1 MADRG
6 QQPLRLDKFLS
17 DHLAGISRNRIS
29 AAVRAGAVL
38 VNDKPAKPSYK
49 VKPADIVSVVLP
61 HPKTDFEVLPEDIPL
76 NIIYEDKE
84 VLVLNK
90 APGMVVHPGHGNF
103 NGTLVNALA
112 HHLSAL
118 PGDPVR
124 PGLVHRLD
132 KDTTGLMVIAKTETA
147 MSHLA
152 KQFFERSVDRSYH
165 TLVWGEPPGEEG
177 SIEGHIGRNLRD
189 RTLMAVFPDDTQGKP
204 ALTHF
209 KVLERFG
216 YVTLLEC
223 RLETGRTH
231 QIRVHLRHIGHPVF
245 GDVQYGGD
253 RILKGT
259 TFGKYTQFVKNCF
272 KMLPRQALHARSIAF
287 THPASGKRMEFNSP
301 LPDDMQGVLHMWRQY
316 TTHRAVD

>member
-1 MADRG
+1 
-6 QQPLRLDKFLS
+6 
-17 DHLAGISRNRIS
+17 
-29 AAVRAGAVL
+29 
-38 VNDKPAKPSYK
+38 
-49 VKPADIVSVVLP
+49 
-61 HPKTDFEVLPEDIPL
+61 
-76 NIIYEDKE
+76 
-84 VLVLNK
+84 
-90 APGMVVHPGHGNF
+90 
-103 NGTLVNALA
+103 
-112 HHLSAL
+112 LSAL

-147 MSHLA
+147 LSHLA
-152 KQFFERSVDRSYH
+152 KQFFEHSVDRSYH

-287 THPASGKRMEFNSP
+287 THPASGKRMEFDSP
-301 LPDDMQGVLHMWRQY
+301 LPDDVQGVLHKWRQY
-316 TTHRAVD
+316 TNHRVVD